1 MECRRVLFRS
11 RSRPAIAVA
20 HRAQVEP
27 VDHFHHK
34 ARKML
39 LGKPFIHRWW
49 QQISCV
55 AVTRLVRDWHG
66 KPHQVL
72 IRDDGF
78 VYQDRVY
85 RSLSHIARAIT
96 GSNWSGPRFFG
107 LARRTR
113 MANG

>member
-1 MECRRVLFRS
+1 MIGR

-85 RSLSHIARAIT
+85 RSLSRSEERREGKECVST
-96 GSNWSGPRFFG
+96 CGSRWS
-107 LARRTR
+107 TYH
-113 MANG
+113 